1 MTTGVEMRRTERA
14 GEAVLRGDARAST
27 GAELRRRLL
36 ITVLIRALLANLG
49 GAIPLIL
56 LGGVYVR
63 RLTERNP
70 DVPLFW
76 LGLMMCVVLMVP
88 MLIGFVLLS
97 RRLLSAATGWIGVRA
112 HPTADDRRAAML
124 LTSRLV
130 GWSAPWWAAAIVIAI
145 AVISALD
152 VDATFSEMFVGS
164 VGILLGG
171 VVSCGLCYLLVEDA
185 VRPLLRLVLAQ
196 DGRPQRNG
204 LGIRSRLVVYWLVG
218 SGAYL
223 FGIALILVAFPA
235 QDARTLA
242 IASCALGA
250 IVGFVMTNL
259 SAAAITRP
267 LDQVRV
273 GMQQV
278 ESGDL
283 DVSVGIDDLGDVGS
297 LQDGFNRMLAGLR
310 ERERIQELFG
320 RHVGRE
326 VVRRALQSGYGLEGG
341 ERNVTVLFVD
351 VIGSTSLAVERP
363 PAAVVQ
369 TLNALFGAVVRTVS
383 EEGGFVNQFQGD
395 GALCL
400 FGAPDPVDDH
410 PARALRAARA
420 LRDEIDVLAE
430 LFPGFSAAIGVS
442 SGRAVAGDIGTEDRH
457 EYTVIGDPVNE
468 ASRLCDEA
476 KLRSCRVL
484 ASKATVDGSG
494 DEASVWMHGG
504 EIALRGRI
512 RPTVVYE
519 PSER

>member
-1 MTTGVEMRRTERA
+1 MATDMEMRRTRA
-14 GEAVLRGDARAST
+14 GAAVRAAPDDAAAAGGDAV
-27 GAELRRRLL
+27 RRRLARVVFL
-36 ITVLIRALLANLG
+36 RALLANLG
-49 GAIPLIL
+49 GAVPLIL

-63 RLTERNP
+63 RLAERNP
-70 DVPLFW
+70 EVPLFW
-76 LGLMMCVVLMVP
+76 LGLLMSFVLMVP
-88 MLIGFVLLS
+88 MLFGFAWLS
-97 RRLLSAATGWIGVRA
+97 RRLLASATGWIGVRDR
-112 HPTADDRRAAML
+112 PTEEDRRAAMV

-130 GWSAPWWAAAIVIAI
+130 GWAAPWWAAALVIAN
-145 AVISALD
+145 AVITALD

-164 VGILLGG
+164 VGIALGG

-185 VRPLLRLVLAQ
+185 VRPLLRLVLAY
-196 DGRPQRNG
+196 DGHARRVG

-223 FGIALILVAFPA
+223 FGIALILFAFPP
-235 QDARTLA
+235 QDARSLA
-242 IASCALGA
+242 IASCALGG
-250 IVGFVMTNL
+250 IVGFIMTNL

-267 LDQVRV
+267 LDQVRL

-278 ESGDL
+278 ESGEL

-297 LQDGFNRMLAGLR
+297 LQDGFNRMLTGLR

-326 VVRRALQSGYGLEGG
+326 VVQRALQSGYGLEGG
-341 ERNVTVLFVD
+341 ERNVTILFVD

-369 TLNALFGAVVRTVS
+369 TLNALFAAVVRTVS
-383 EEGGFVNQFQGD
+383 AEGGFVNQFQGD

-410 PARALRAARA
+410 PARALRAACA

-430 LFPGFSAAIGVS
+430 LFPGFDAAIGVS

-476 KLRSCRVL
+476 KLRATRVL
-484 ASKATVDGSG
+484 ASKATI
-494 DEASVWMHGG
+494 DEASADASGWVHCG
-504 EIALRGRI
+504 ELALRGRV

-519 PSER
+519 PPM

>member
-1 MTTGVEMRRTERA
+1 MTTDIGIRRGGTGA
-14 GEAVLRGDARAST
+14 ADPSALDAAVAEAGDA
-27 GAELRRRLL
+27 LRRRLAW
-36 ITVLIRALLANLG
+36 IVLIRALLANLG
-49 GAIPLIL
+49 GAVPLIL

-76 LGLMMCVVLMVP
+76 LGLLMCFVLMVP
-88 MLIGFVLLS
+88 MLTGFVWLS
-97 RRLLSAATGWIGVRA
+97 RRLLATATGWIGTRA
-112 HPTADDRRAAML
+112 EPSDEDRRAAMV

-130 GWSAPWWAAAIVIAI
+130 GWSAPWWASAIAI
-145 AVISALD
+145 AVVVITALD

-164 VGILLGG
+164 VGIALGG

-185 VRPLLRLVLAQ
+185 VRPLLRLVLAH
-196 DGRPQRNG
+196 DGHAQRTG

-223 FGIALILVAFPA
+223 FGIALILLAFPA
-235 QDARTLA
+235 QDARPLA
-242 IASCALGA
+242 IASCALGG

-267 LDQVRV
+267 LDQVRI

-278 ESGDL
+278 ESGEL

-326 VVRRALQSGYGLEGG
+326 VVERALQSGYGLEGG
-341 ERNVTVLFVD
+341 ERNVTILFVD

-369 TLNALFGAVVRTVS
+369 TLNALFAAVVRTVS
-383 EEGGFVNQFQGD
+383 REGGFVNQFQGD

-420 LRDEIDVLAE
+420 LRDEIDILAE
-430 LFPGFSAAIGVS
+430 LFPGFDAAIGVS

-476 KLRSCRVL
+476 KVRSARVL
-484 ASKATVDGSG
+484 ASKATI
-494 DEASVWMHGG
+494 DEAPNEAGG
-504 EIALRGRI
+504 WVHCGELALRGRV
-512 RPTVVYE
+512 RPTVVFE
-519 PSER
+519 PPM